1 MNCLQKKNVHSSK
14 ERKQMAKGKNT
25 NLSQS
30 STKAISVIKKNK
42 VAQEALKK
50 QKTKVDNLK
59 IDYKNAVEQYNY
71 FKTRQQE
78 PSLKP
83 VTNTRKVLKQE
94 IIRKG
99 KISQAVTDRGRTA
112 SRAEGILNREN
123 KKIK

>member
-1 MNCLQKKNVHSSK
+1 
-14 ERKQMAKGKNT
+14 MAKGKNT

-50 QKTKVDNLK
+50 QKIKVDNLK
-59 IDYKNAVEQYNY
+59 IDYKTAVAQYNY
-71 FKTRQQE
+71 FKERQQE

-112 SRAEGILNREN
+112 SRAEGILNRGN